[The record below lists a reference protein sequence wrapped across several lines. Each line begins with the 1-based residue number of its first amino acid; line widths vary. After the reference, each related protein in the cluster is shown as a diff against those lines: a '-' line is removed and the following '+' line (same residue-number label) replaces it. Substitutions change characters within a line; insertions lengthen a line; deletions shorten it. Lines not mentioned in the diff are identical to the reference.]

1 MLYNTIRSIWV
12 IGFCAAV
19 PSASEHSCWGTL
31 CSISTVKPTKRCLGW
46 WDPAPCLGVGREVS
60 LNPGSP
66 LQSRTRPS
74 PLLGARCP
82 PLPPRPTGLSTH
94 PSASNEGWGCSCS
107 PRCGNPHQ
115 CVKPT
120 ASPALQAGICLL
132 ELSMCCVPGLLLPS
146 TASVRIYG
154 HRNHSEAYSDS
165 DQ

>member
-1 MLYNTIRSIWV
+1 ML
-12 IGFCAAV
+12 G
-19 PSASEHSCWGTL
+19 HSLLLQHCETH
-31 CSISTVKPTKRCLGW
+31 
-46 WDPAPCLGVGREVS
+46 REVFGLVGPCSVPRRGQGSEPEPGVTAAEQDKAITPAGGS
-60 LNPGSP
+60 LPTSP
-66 LQSRTRPS
+66 TSS
-74 PLLGARCP
+74 HGAEH
-82 PLPPRPTGLSTH
+82 TH
-94 PSASNEGWGCSCS
+94 PSAGNEGWGCSCS

>member
-1 MLYNTIRSIWV
+1 ML
-12 IGFCAAV
+12 G
-19 PSASEHSCWGTL
+19 HSLLLQHCETH
-31 CSISTVKPTKRCLGW
+31 
-46 WDPAPCLGVGREVS
+46 REVFGLVGPCSVPRRGQGSEPEPGVTTAEQDKAITPAGGS
-60 LNPGSP
+60 LPTSP
-66 LQSRTRPS
+66 TSS
-74 PLLGARCP
+74 HGAEH
-82 PLPPRPTGLSTH
+82 TH

>member
-1 MLYNTIRSIWV
+1 ML
-12 IGFCAAV
+12 G
-19 PSASEHSCWGTL
+19 HSLLLQHCETH
-31 CSISTVKPTKRCLGW
+31 
-46 WDPAPCLGVGREVS
+46 REVFGLVGPCSVPRRGQGSEPEPRVTAAEQDKAITPAGGS
-60 LNPGSP
+60 LPTSP
-66 LQSRTRPS
+66 TSS
-74 PLLGARCP
+74 HGAEH
-82 PLPPRPTGLSTH
+82 TH

>member
-1 MLYNTIRSIWV
+1 MLGHSLLLQHCETHRGVFGLVGPCSV
-12 IGFCAAV
+12 PRRGQGSEPEPGVTAAERDKAIT
-19 PSASEHSCWGTL
+19 PAGGSLPTSPTSSHGAEH
-31 CSISTVKPTKRCLGW
+31 
-46 WDPAPCLGVGREVS
+46 
-60 LNPGSP
+60 
-66 LQSRTRPS
+66 
-74 PLLGARCP
+74 
-82 PLPPRPTGLSTH
+82 TH